1 MNCPYCDSRVR
12 QVPDNRC
19 CPNCGGPLAA
29 YCNEEKKTD
38 RPDEP
43 DLESYY
49 RRYRPDRIRAIM
61 ALRID
66 TGMDPM
72 SAKTMI
78 DYIFNYYDGPET
90 E

>member
-1 MNCPYCDSRVR
+1 MICPYCDSLVR
-12 QVPDNRC
+12 DVPDNRC
-19 CPNCGGPLAA
+19 CPNCGGPLGA
-29 YCNEEKKTD
+29 YCKKMERSKD
-38 RPDEP
+38 P

-78 DYIFNYYDGPET
+78 DFIFNYFDGPET